1 MGASSVGDKGLERLP
16 PSTPQRV
23 ITNSIRS
30 AMSTSPTTI
39 KQTQGRLPFDEKLF
53 EQAALTA
60 DEGAG
65 YVAINL
71 GKVIYSDKLEQILEY
86 LLSKSSLFEYI
97 YSSGFN

>member
-23 ITNSIRS
+23 ITKSIRL

-39 KQTQGRLPFDEKLF
+39 KQKQGSLPFDEKLF
-53 EQAALTA
+53 EQAALST

-65 YVAINL
+65 YVAVCL
-71 GKVIYSDKLEQILEY
+71 EKVVYSDKFDQFLEY
-86 LLSKSSLFEYI
+86 LLSKPSLFEYI
-97 YSSGFN
+97 YSGGFN

>member
-16 PSTPQRV
+16 PSPPHRV
-23 ITNSIRS
+23 ITNL

-39 KQTQGRLPFDEKLF
+39 KQKQGSLPFDEKLF
-53 EQAALTA
+53 EQAALSA